1 MLSPSAAPSFARAVV
16 TLLAAI
22 FLYDVMGAIIKHL
35 GSTYPPQQL
44 SMLRNL
50 FGFLPSLMLIVAS
63 KRWHAEGRHLVFPQ
77 WKTALMRGGF
87 ITIAQFSFYLS
98 LVHLPFAT
106 ASAIAFA
113 GPMFVT
119 ALSVPV
125 LGHKVGAWRWLAVMV
140 GFAGILMVVRPGA
153 GVFSPYALLPL
164 CAALGYASSSVVVRR
179 IDQDVPTALINL
191 YSQTG
196 AFVGSSVLVFATT
209 GFRPIVSAHDWLWIL
224 AMGLAGGTATILMVS
239 AYRST
244 QPSNLSPFEYFG
256 IPSTFALG
264 WIFFGEAPFGQLIP
278 GVFFIVGGGLLILWR
293 ERRVG
298 ANAGAT
304 IPAQGRQGWKIRTR

>member
-1 MLSPSAAPSFARAVV
+1 MLSPSAVPSFARAVL

-50 FGFLPSLMLIVAS
+50 FGFLPSLMLIVSS
-63 KRWHAEGRHLVFPQ
+63 KRWHAEGRPLLFPR
-77 WKTALMRGGF
+77 WKTALLRGGF

-98 LVHLPFAT
+98 LIHLPFAT

-125 LGHKVGAWRWLAVMV
+125 LRHKVGAWRWLAVMV

-153 GVFSPYALLPL
+153 GVFSWYAFLPL
-164 CAALGYASSSVVVRR
+164 CAALGYASSSVVVRL
-179 IDQDVPTALINL
+179 IDQDVPTPLINL
-191 YSQTG
+191 HSQTG
-196 AFVGSSVLVFATT
+196 AFIGSTTLVFATT
-209 GFRPIVSAHDWLWIL
+209 GFLPISSLNDWLWIL
-224 AMGLAGGTATILMVS
+224 AMGLAGGTATLLMVT

-244 QPSNLSPFEYFG
+244 QPSSLSPFEYFG
-256 IPSTFALG
+256 IPSTFLLG
-264 WIFFGEAPFGQLIP
+264 WFFFGEAPFKQLIP

-293 ERRVG
+293 ERRLG
-298 ANAGAT
+298 ANAGLT
-304 IPAQGRQGWKIRTR
+304 GPVRNRQGWKIKTR